1 MFLPHTALHAAA
13 AGVSI
18 SPQMVVAD
26 HPQPFQHLLTGQTGQ
41 TSTAGVVI
49 QLKSL

>member
-26 HPQPFQHLLTGQTGQ
+26 HPQHLLTGQTGQ